1 MKRCKIYQTQ
11 RYKNVVK
18 VVRVVRFSKSLGW
31 IRLSGCQTLTTKE
44 KNSGYGGFSKWLEK
58 NPTTA
63 MVSGLSSQYYH
74 SNPKKIIRKEIL
86 WI

>member
-44 KNSGYGGFSKWLEK
+44 KIVVMVEK
-58 NPTTA
+58 KRRKQSWA
-63 MVSGLSSQYYH
+63 SDAEGCERSEQYRNARNAH
-74 SNPKKIIRKEIL
+74 EV
-86 WI
+86 